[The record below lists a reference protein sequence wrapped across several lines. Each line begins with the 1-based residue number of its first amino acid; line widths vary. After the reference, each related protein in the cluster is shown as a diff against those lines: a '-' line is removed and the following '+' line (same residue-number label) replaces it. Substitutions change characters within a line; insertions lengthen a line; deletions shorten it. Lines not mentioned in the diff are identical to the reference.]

1 MESYVGPILS
11 LMGVAMS
18 GLVAWVWS
26 LWRSHIDLHR
36 KVLEEYPKS
45 SAINELKS
53 EIHALRDVVYRI
65 AIKME
70 VPVFSEP
77 YKK

>member
-45 SAINELKS
+45 AAINELKS

>member
-1 MESYVGPILS
+1 MEQYVGPVLS
-11 LMGVAMS
+11 LLGVGMS
-18 GLVAWVWS
+18 GLIAWVWS

-45 SAINELKS
+45 AAINELKS
-53 EIHALRDVVYRI
+53 EIHALREVVYRI

-70 VPVFSEP
+70 VPVFSET
-77 YKK
+77 YRK